1 MGTEENVLWQSSSM
15 GARYA
20 ADVEISSPALHE
32 NLCFFFPLH
41 FPLHSG
47 DTNTSVGCI
56 VSWWKNYLLEK
67 TNTTRDFFIWSCFL
81 TWFTKQL
88 YKRLCHCKGGKGWGT
103 DMWWGR
109 SCCFSHWCWIML
121 AYCVCLLL
129 CAQSNPPQTRT
140 DSVFQKN
147 LTSFSKNSTFKL
159 YFVTQNSQL
168 RLPRNLKTTSKLYCN
183 RSNIII
189 CWV

>member
-1 MGTEENVLWQSSSM
+1 M

-67 TNTTRDFFIWSCFL
+67 TNTTKDFFIWSCFL
-81 TWFTKQL
+81 TWLTKQL

-140 DSVFQKN
+140 DSISKELDFLFKKFYFQTIFCYSK
-147 LTSFSKNSTFKL
+147 FSTE
-159 YFVTQNSQL
+159 TA
-168 RLPRNLKTTSKLYCN
+168 
-183 RSNIII
+183 
-189 CWV
+189 